1 MEDSALGRICKAG
14 DAAGLIMG
22 LRWGYHDSMTNG
34 KRIVV
39 VGAGIGGMAAAAKL
53 AKEGFTVTVAER
65 NDQAGGRARI
75 WRRGGYTF
83 DMGPSWYLM
92 PEVFERFFAQ
102 FGKKTTDT
110 YELTRLDPSYRV
122 FFGQG
127 EAHDVASDREQVK
140 ALFERIEPG
149 GGAKLEKYLAEA
161 AYKYRVAVGEFLY
174 RDYRSVFDFL
184 NWRMMTEGLKLNVLG
199 RLDAVVRRQFGDR
212 RARQILEYA
221 MVFLGTSPNDA
232 PAMYALM
239 SHVDLTQGVFYPV
252 GGMAAVAQGIRR
264 LAEEQGV
271 EFRLGT
277 EAVRIATEGGRAV
290 RVEARGAEGE
300 TIALPCDAVLANADY
315 AHVETE
321 LLAAADCRYPKSYW
335 EGRVVAPS
343 MFLLYLGVRKRLE
356 KLAHHNLYFQENWD
370 AHFDTIFRKPSWPEA
385 PCFYVSCITKTDP
398 GMAPPRCENVFVLVP
413 VAAGLD
419 DDDAVREA
427 YAAKVIRHVEAV
439 TGEEIAPHV
448 EVKRI
453 YSQRDFA
460 GDYHAWK
467 GTALGLSHTLMQT
480 AVFRPAMRSRNV
492 RNLHYAGQYTHPGVG
507 VPMVMIAAEVA
518 AENILKETGR
528 AGA

>member
-1 MEDSALGRICKAG
+1 MSKPD
-14 DAAGLIMG
+14 
-22 LRWGYHDSMTNG
+22 G
-34 KRIVV
+34 KRVVV
-39 VGAGIGGMAAAAKL
+39 VGAGIGGMAAAARL
-53 AKEGFTVTVAER
+53 AKEGFRVTVVER
-65 NDQAGGRARI
+65 NDQAGGRARV
-75 WRRGGYTF
+75 WKEDGYTF

-92 PEVFERFFAQ
+92 PEVFERFFGQ
-102 FGKKTTDT
+102 FGKKTSD
-110 YELTRLDPSYRV
+110 YYRLEKLDPSYRV
-122 FFGQG
+122 FFGKG
-127 EAHDVASDREQVK
+127 EAHDVGSDREKVK
-140 ALFERIEPG
+140 ALFDRIEPG

-161 AYKYRVAVGEFLY
+161 AYKYKVAVGEFLY
-174 RDYRSVFDFL
+174 RDYRSLFDFL

-199 RLDAVVRRQFGDR
+199 RLDAAVRRQFGDR

-239 SHVDLTQGVFYPV
+239 SHVDLTQGVFYPL

-277 EAVRIATEGGRAV
+277 EAVRIATENGRAV
-290 RVEARGAEGE
+290 RVEARGPGGAGVS
-300 TIALPCDAVLANADY
+300 LPCEAVLANADY

-321 LLAAADCRYPKSYW
+321 LLEAADCRYPRGYW

-370 AHFDTIFRKPSWPEA
+370 VHFDTIFQRPSWPED
-385 PCFYVSCITKTDP
+385 PCFYVSCITKSDP
-398 GMAPPRCENVFVLVP
+398 GMAPPGGENVFVLVP

-419 DDDAVREA
+419 DGDAVREA
-427 YAAKVIRHVEAV
+427 YAQKVIRHVEAV
-439 TGEEIAPHV
+439 TGEEIAPHI
-448 EVKRI
+448 EVQRI

-467 GTALGLSHTLMQT
+467 GTALGLAHTLLQT
-480 AVFRPAMRSRNV
+480 AVFRPAMKSKKV
-492 RNLHYAGQYTHPGVG
+492 SNLHFAGQYTHPGVG

-518 AENILKETGR
+518 AENLLRELGK